1 MAPSDKIVIDD
12 DFIQKVHDTLDT
24 CATTLADMWLRPVPR
39 FNSVKVA
46 AGADGYVPG
55 TDLESVVAAAGLD
68 LDKFCSDLKDDLD
81 LQVKRL
87 TRMLEVTD
95 EIESLN
101 TQTPASIMQ
110 FLERDFTGPGT
121 GL

>member
-46 AGADGYVPG
+46 AGADGYVPER
-55 TDLESVVAAAGLD
+55 TWSPSWPPPVWTSTSSAA
-68 LDKFCSDLKDDLD
+68 
-81 LQVKRL
+81 
-87 TRMLEVTD
+87 T
-95 EIESLN
+95 
-101 TQTPASIMQ
+101 
-110 FLERDFTGPGT
+110 
-121 GL
+121 